1 MANKSIKEL
10 PKATQIQ
17 EDDALPMQQGS
28 TTKQVTGM
36 TLTLWLLGMADG
48 HGGVKDFQKLSE
60 SGLEK
65 TYQFTMADTTKYTFT
80 VTDGNGVADFQQS
93 VSGLVHTYKLI
104 MDNGQEYTMTIK
116 DGEKGDKGDAAYLW
130 YKFASEKP
138 TSSSSS
144 MGDEPDAW
152 MGVYSGHEA
161 TAPTDPMD
169 YTWVRVLGNTGRTG
183 DPATLIRSTVEYQV
197 GTSATVVPSGNWSES
212 IPAVPQGSYLW
223 SRTTIQFN
231 TGGIIQILNKSR
243 DGLDGLGSV
252 VSVNN
257 ISPGENGNVELTADD
272 VGAVDKSGDT
282 MEGPL
287 HMNGQVLDGLN
298 DPTEPDEAVRKAYA
312 DKKLALEGGTME
324 GPIHMNGQ
332 PITGLNDPTDGTD
345 AVRKSYVDT
354 NDLNTLKYA
363 SPANLLD
370 NSYFR
375 YPVAQAGIGGNHG
388 NQAYAVDRWILTNGS
403 VSHQEG
409 VGLTLNGTITQKLE
423 HNPIFNAQAF
433 VGMASGQASISYS
446 DGAVTIT
453 SSGGVI
459 AWAALYDTY
468 ENVYSE
474 QVLPEYHPK
483 GYELELMECLRYYY
497 NIPAIFSSGYVTAA
511 AKNYTMPIQLPVPMR
526 ITPTVLGNPTW
537 YARTYNGYAVA
548 HGGSA
553 QQFENLSIGGSALKD
568 TTRLT
573 LIDSVSEAVDV
584 NNSTMVFAIS
594 NLILSADL

>member
-28 TTKQVTGM
+28 TTKQVTGL

-48 HGGVKDFQKLSE
+48 HGGVTDFQKLSE

-80 VTDGNGVADFQQS
+80 VTDGNGVADFRHS
-93 VSGLVHTYKLI
+93 VIGLVHTYKLI

-130 YKFASEKP
+130 YKFASEEP

-161 TAPTDPMD
+161 TAPTDPMS
-169 YTWVRVLGNTGRTG
+169 YTWVRVLGNTGKTG
-183 DPATLIRSTVEYQV
+183 APATLIRSTVEYQV
-197 GTSATVVPSGNWSES
+197 GTSGTVVPSGNWSES
-212 IPAVPQGSYLW
+212 IPTVPQGNYLW

-298 DPTEPDEAVRKAYA
+298 DPTEPDEAVRKAYV
-312 DKKLALEGGTME
+312 DKSAREAA
-324 GPIHMNGQ
+324 P
-332 PITGLNDPTDGTD
+332 
-345 AVRKSYVDT
+345 V
-354 NDLNTLKYA
+354 
-363 SPANLLD
+363 NLLD
-370 NSYFR
+370 NSDFR

-388 NQAYAVDRWILTNGS
+388 TQAYAADRWILTSGS
-403 VSHQEG
+403 VSHQAG

-423 HNPIFNAQAF
+423 HPPTGAVSAF

-446 DGAVTIT
+446 GGTVTIT

-459 AWAALYDTY
+459 AWAALYEGTY
-468 ENVYSE
+468 TE
-474 QVLPEYHPK
+474 QTKPEYRPK
-483 GYELELMECLRYYY
+483 GYAAEFTECMRYYQFHQDLWLPGTCFGGGFSTRFLLSIPMRLSPTVTIQGNPY
-497 NIPAIFSSGYVTAA
+497 IYTPNNGAFNANALASNPSSHSVVLSQSIDVLDTIPA
-511 AKNYTMPIQLPVPMR
+511 NMPN
-526 ITPTVLGNPTW
+526 ITL
-537 YARTYNGYAVA
+537 
-548 HGGSA
+548 
-553 QQFENLSIGGSALKD
+553 Q
-568 TTRLT
+568 
-573 LIDSVSEAVDV
+573 
-584 NNSTMVFAIS
+584 
-594 NLILSADL
+594 LSADL

>member
-17 EDDALPMQQGS
+17 EDDALPMQQGA
-28 TTKQVTGM
+28 TTKQVTGL

-48 HGGVKDFQKLSE
+48 HGGVTDFQKLSE

-116 DGEKGDKGDAAYLW
+116 DGEKGDKGDNAYLW

-152 MGVYSGHEA
+152 MGVHSGHEA

-169 YTWVRVLGNTGRTG
+169 YTWVRVLGNTGPTG
-183 DPATLIRSTVEYQV
+183 APATLIRSTVEYQV
-197 GTSATVVPSGNWSES
+197 GTSATVEPSGNWSES

-272 VGAVDKSGDT
+272 VGAVPKSGGT

-287 HMNGQVLDGLN
+287 YMNGQVLDGLN
-298 DPTEPDEAVRKAYA
+298 DPKKDDEAARKAYV
-312 DKKLALEGGTME
+312 DKSAREAA
-324 GPIHMNGQ
+324 P
-332 PITGLNDPTDGTD
+332 
-345 AVRKSYVDT
+345 V
-354 NDLNTLKYA
+354 
-363 SPANLLD
+363 NLLD
-370 NSYFR
+370 NSDFTN
-375 YPVAQAGIGGNHG
+375 PVAQAGVGGQHG
-388 NQAYAVDRWILTNGS
+388 TQAYALDRWILNSGS
-403 VSHQEG
+403 VSHQSG

-423 HNPIFNAQAF
+423 HPPTGAVSAF
-433 VGMASGQASISYS
+433 VGMASGQANISYS
-446 DGAVTIT
+446 GGTVTIT

-459 AWAALYDTY
+459 AWAALYQGTY
-468 ENVYSE
+468 TEE
-474 QVLPEYHPK
+474 TLPAYRPK
-483 GYELELMECLRYYY
+483 GRAAEELTCRRFYQRVVFPFAPTS
-497 NIPAIFSSGYVTAA
+497 NATGVIPGVNLPVIMRINPSTVIYDEQFNAGYVSGYGIHKT
-511 AKNYTMPIQLPVPMR
+511 
-526 ITPTVLGNPTW
+526 
-537 YARTYNGYAVA
+537 YAVTSSPA
-548 HGGSA
+548 DTQSIKNINVTGEPAAGSA
-553 QQFENLSIGGSALKD
+553 IYYVAECI
-568 TTRLT
+568 
-573 LIDSVSEAVDV
+573 
-584 NNSTMVFAIS
+584 
-594 NLILSADL
+594 ADL

>member
-17 EDDALPMQQGS
+17 EDDAIPMQQGP
-28 TTKQVTGM
+28 TTKQVTGL

-48 HGGVKDFQKLSE
+48 HGGVTDFQKLSE

-152 MGVYSGHEA
+152 MGVHSGHEA

-183 DPATLIRSTVEYQV
+183 DPATLIRSAVEYQV
-197 GTSATVVPSGNWSES
+197 STSGTVVPSGNWSES
-212 IPAVPQGSYLW
+212 IPAVPQGNYLW
-223 SRTTIQFN
+223 TRTTIQFN
-231 TGGIIQILNKSR
+231 TGGIIQSYTNGR
-243 DGLDGLGSV
+243 NGLDGLGSV

-257 ISPGENGNVELTADD
+257 VSPGENGNVELTADD

-287 HMNGQVLDGLN
+287 HMNGQKLTGLN
-298 DPTEPDEAVRKAYA
+298 DPTEPDEAVRKAYVDDA
-312 DKKLALEGGTME
+312 SSYGLAAIRAAA
-324 GPIHMNGQ
+324 P
-332 PITGLNDPTDGTD
+332 
-345 AVRKSYVDT
+345 V
-354 NDLNTLKYA
+354 
-363 SPANLLD
+363 NLLD
-370 NSYFR
+370 NSDFR
-375 YPVAQAGIGGNHG
+375 YPVAQVGIGGSHG
-388 NQAYAVDRWILTNGS
+388 NQAYAVDRWILTSGS
-403 VSHQEG
+403 VSQRDG
-409 VGLTLNGTITQKLE
+409 GLQLNGTITQKLE
-423 HNPIFNAQAF
+423 HLPSGAVSAF
-433 VGMASGQASISYS
+433 VGMASGQANISYR
-446 DGAVTIT
+446 DGTVTIT

-459 AWAALYDTY
+459 AWAALYEGTYTQDTM
-468 ENVYSE
+468 
-474 QVLPEYHPK
+474 PEHRPK
-483 GYELELMECLRYYY
+483 GYGAELAECLRYCQVISQNTAYRAFVVSA
-497 NIPAIFSSGYVTAA
+497 NTVQTTFPLSIPMRVKPSIEQFNFEIRTLASVASEGFTFTANVGSENYIRVQA
-511 AKNYTMPIQLPVPMR
+511 AKTSHGLSDAN
-526 ITPTVLGNPTW
+526 TVVT
-537 YARTYNGYAVA
+537 
-548 HGGSA
+548 S
-553 QQFENLSIGGSALKD
+553 
-568 TTRLT
+568 
-573 LIDSVSEAVDV
+573 DV
-584 NNSTMVFAIS
+584 
-594 NLILSADL
+594 ILSADL